1 MRDLLDL
8 ELICVL
14 QRCDATHQLNPKC
27 IFLCISELHF
37 ELLGARF
44 ARFIS
49 RPDWPK
55 DKPTNTM
62 AALDKLIKEAP
73 GWTSMFMFSNTLRF
87 RKPWSLLMLS
97 LLSIMLLTFWMD
109 CQKTSSARSFGT
121 ALNKGGSFPLRILE
135 LWTLN

>member
-1 MRDLLDL
+1 MNRACSVLGLLGDPEPRPSIEIDARGILKVARNTQTRDLLDL

-49 RPDWPK
+49 RPAGYSGCIFEYVD
-55 DKPTNTM
+55 
-62 AALDKLIKEAP
+62 
-73 GWTSMFMFSNTLRF
+73 
-87 RKPWSLLMLS
+87 
-97 LLSIMLLTFWMD
+97 
-109 CQKTSSARSFGT
+109 
-121 ALNKGGSFPLRILE
+121 
-135 LWTLN
+135 